1 MGRWSEEEESLLRE
15 QYPGTDNKT
24 LSKKLSRSVAS
35 VECKASRMGLKKET
49 TKEAAK
55 GEEQPSP
62 NPLIMISREQTL
74 ELDKIE
80 LLRLIWSLALMYRR
94 ELANPSARAPSNS
107 RNATP
112 PPRPH
117 AQVPPRHRPRLR
129 HRLRQDPE
137 GPLAPHHRRLR
148 RRTPLPTH
156 TTYRPIA
163 PIFFQT
169 SLSFSSKKFAEK
181 HFKPAFQTRGAHH
194 RLTLT
199 MRARAA
205 DYFFPMMNKI
215 EAGDEP
221 VRLILD
227 IIFSASTRNT
237 PYS

>member
-49 TKEAAK
+49 TKESAK

-107 RNATP
+107 RNATSTSSTCTGSPSAPASP
-112 PPRPH
+112 P
-117 AQVPPRHRPRLR
+117 
-129 HRLRQDPE
+129 
-137 GPLAPHHRRLR
+137 
-148 RRTPLPTH
+148 
-156 TTYRPIA
+156 
-163 PIFFQT
+163 
-169 SLSFSSKKFAEK
+169 S
-181 HFKPAFQTRGAHH
+181 
-194 RLTLT
+194 
-199 MRARAA
+199 
-205 DYFFPMMNKI
+205 
-215 EAGDEP
+215 
-221 VRLILD
+221 
-227 IIFSASTRNT
+227 
-237 PYS
+237 